1 MINWKWVSIVVLEQS
16 GPNKIYSV
24 KTMVRKGDSTYK
36 VCGIGGWLER
46 TEIRFDLFARH
57 GSKTYLSKG
66 S

>member
-16 GPNKIYSV
+16 GSV

-46 TEIRFDLFARH
+46 TEIRFDFFARH